1 MTESIVYF
9 EKKGRENTAKTI
21 ELAVREAK
29 RLGIKKLVVA
39 SNAGGTALQIPEDC
53 GLDVTV
59 VSYAYGQKEPGNHP
73 MTEETRKALN
83 DRGYHIV
90 HAAHTLSGVER
101 SLSNTFDGV
110 YPVEIIAHTL
120 RMFSAGTKVSVEI
133 CAMAADAGYVTAG
146 ESVMAVAGTGSGA
159 DTAIVLRPE
168 VSSKLL
174 KTKIDRYICKPILD

>member
-9 EKKGRENTAKTI
+9 EKKGPDNTAETI

-29 RLGIKKLVVA
+29 RLGIKKLVIA
-39 SNAGGTALQIPEDC
+39 SNAGGTALKIPEDS

-59 VSYAYGQKEPGNHP
+59 VSYAYGQKEPGSHP
-73 MTEETRKALN
+73 MTQETRKALN

-101 SLSNTFDGV
+101 SLSTTFGGV
-110 YPVEIIAHTL
+110 FPVEIIAHTL
-120 RMFSAGTKVSVEI
+120 RMFSAGTKVCVEI
-133 CAMAADAGYVTAG
+133 CAMAADAGYVTGG
-146 ESVMAVAGTGSGA
+146 ETVVAVAGSGTGA

-168 VSSKLL
+168 VSAKLL

>member
-83 DRGYHIV
+83 DRDTILSTPPTPS
-90 HAAHTLSGVER
+90 AAS
-101 SLSNTFDGV
+101 
-110 YPVEIIAHTL
+110 
-120 RMFSAGTKVSVEI
+120 SAVCPTPS
-133 CAMAADAGYVTAG
+133 AAFIP
-146 ESVMAVAGTGSGA
+146 S
-159 DTAIVLRPE
+159 R
-168 VSSKLL
+168 
-174 KTKIDRYICKPILD
+174 